1 MNHNHTDQFHHA
13 HEDIPAASEESQLR
27 KETRLIR
34 LMSEEERCQLKLK
47 LQKATENLM
56 NEDLDWE
63 EINRM
68 VKKLK
73 MGNKEPWK
81 R

>member
-1 MNHNHTDQFHHA
+1 MCIMREPQ
-13 HEDIPAASEESQLR
+13 PKPR
-27 KETRLIR
+27 KEARLIR
-34 LMSEEERCQLKLK
+34 LMSEDERNQLKLK

-63 EINRM
+63 WINRM
-68 VKKLK
+68 VKERK
-73 MGNKEPWK
+73 MGNQEPWK